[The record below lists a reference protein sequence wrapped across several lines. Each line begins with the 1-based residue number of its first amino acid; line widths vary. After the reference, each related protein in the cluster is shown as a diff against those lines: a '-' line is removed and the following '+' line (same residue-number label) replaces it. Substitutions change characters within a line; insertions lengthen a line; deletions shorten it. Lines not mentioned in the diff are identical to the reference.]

1 MLHSYTSF
9 NLEDNPSLF
18 KELIVCNGFREFY
31 ANIRFQT
38 DAQPLIEYDKT
49 QGIWAEV
56 SRSKLLIRIQAFV
69 IARPGLCTPSST
81 TRHFYEKV
89 ARALEIYMKHEFV
102 TTPGILHSVT
112 HC

>member
-1 MLHSYTSF
+1 MLHSYTSLIIKF
-9 NLEDNPSLF
+9 NLEDNPSLS

-31 ANIRFQT
+31 VNIRFQT
-38 DAQPLIEYDKT
+38 DAQRFIEYDKT

-56 SRSKLLIRIQAFV
+56 SRPELLIRIKAFG

-89 ARALEIYMKHEFV
+89 VRALEI
-102 TTPGILHSVT
+102 
-112 HC
+112 